1 MRNGELSEH
10 SAFCNPHSA
19 FEMVVE
25 FTDTEFMICIAARL
39 LEDRKTVFV
48 GWGMPQLVAMLAER
62 LYTPQLVQ
70 VFEFGA
76 VGPQSLTPFVRGT
89 MGGPTNVYRSLQWS
103 NMNWAF
109 SYAVTGYI
117 DYGMI
122 GAAQVDAYGNV
133 NSTMLGG
140 TYDRPDRR
148 FPGSGGGNEVASL
161 CWRTILVLKHEPRRF
176 VDKLDFMTSPGYL
189 DGPGAREK
197 AGLPRDSGPWRVVTS
212 KATFGFDGETK
223 RLTLLGVLKGLT
235 PPEVLDGMEF
245 RPHIAE
251 RVEQLGPPTDDEIR
265 VLRQEI
271 DPSGIII
278 RGEKIRAA
286 R

>member
-1 MRNGELSEH
+1 MAET
-10 SAFCNPHSA
+10 
-19 FEMVVE
+19 VE
-25 FTDTEFMICIAARL
+25 FTDTEFMICSAARL

-89 MGGPTNVYRSLQWS
+89 MGGPSNVYRSLQWS
-103 NMNWAF
+103 SMNWAF
-109 SYAVTGYI
+109 SYAATGYL

-122 GAAQVDAYGNV
+122 GAAQIDAYGNV
-133 NSTMLGG
+133 NSTLLGG
-140 TYDRPDRR
+140 TYERPERR

-161 CWRTILVLKHEPRRF
+161 CWKTILVMKHEPRRF
-176 VDKLDFMTSPGYL
+176 VRRLDFMTSPGYL
-189 DGPGAREK
+189 DGPEGRER
-197 AGLPRDSGPWRVVTS
+197 AGLPRNSGPWRVVTS
-212 KATFGFDGETK
+212 RALFGFDEETR
-223 RLTLLGVLKGLT
+223 RLKLLGVLRGRSGS
-235 PPEVLDGMEF
+235 EVVQGMEF
-245 RPHIAE
+245 NPLVGGK
-251 RVEQLGPPTDDEIR
+251 VEELSPPTEDELR

-278 RGEKIRAA
+278 RGEKIRAT

>member
-1 MRNGELSEH
+1 MRGDPK
-10 SAFCNPHSA
+10 FQ
-19 FEMVVE
+19 MDQVVE
-25 FTDTEFMICIAARL
+25 FTDTEFMICTAARL

-89 MGGPTNVYRSLQWS
+89 MGGPSNVYRSLQWS
-103 NMNWAF
+103 SMNWAF
-109 SYAVTGYI
+109 SYAAAGYI

-122 GAAQVDAYGNV
+122 GAAQVDEHGNA

-140 TYDRPDRR
+140 SYERPGRR

-161 CWRTILVLKHEPRRF
+161 CWKTILVMKHEPRRF
-176 VDKLDFMTSPGYL
+176 VKRVDFITSPGYL
-189 DGPGAREK
+189 DGPGGREK
-197 AGLPRDSGPWRVVTS
+197 AGLPRGSGPWRLVTS
-212 KATFGFDGETK
+212 RAVFGFDPDTR
-223 RLTLLGVLKGLT
+223 RLVLLGALKGLSAA
-235 PPEVLDGMEF
+235 EVLEGMEF
-245 RPHIAE
+245 RPPVAE
-251 RVEQLGPPTDDEIR
+251 RLEEVAPPSQEELSI
-265 VLRQEI
+265 LRREI
-271 DPSGIII
+271 DPSGVII
-278 RGEKIRAA
+278 RGEKLRAS

>member
-1 MRNGELSEH
+1 ML
-10 SAFCNPHSA
+10 
-19 FEMVVE
+19 VE
-25 FTDTEFMICIAARL
+25 FTDTEFMICTAARL

-70 VFEFGA
+70 LYEFGA
-76 VGPQSLTPFVRGT
+76 VGPQSQTPFVRGT

-109 SYAVTGYI
+109 SYAATGYV

-122 GAAQVDAYGNV
+122 GAAQIDGYGNV
-133 NSTMLGG
+133 NSTLLGG
-140 TYDRPDRR
+140 PYERPGRR

-161 CWRTILVLKHEPRRF
+161 CWKTILVMKHEPRRF
-176 VDKLDFMTSPGYL
+176 VERVDFVTSPGYL

-197 AGLPRDSGPWRVVTS
+197 VGLPQGTGPWRVVTS
-212 KATFGFDGETK
+212 KALFGFDQETK
-223 RLTLLGVLKGLT
+223 RLTLLGALKGMAA
-235 PPEVLDGMEF
+235 PEVLQGMECE
-245 RPHIAE
+245 PLVAQA
-251 RVEQLGPPTDDEIR
+251 VEPLAPPTEDELR
-265 VLRQEI
+265 VLRREI

-278 RGEKIRAA
+278 RGEKMRAA

>member
-1 MRNGELSEH
+1 MAET
-10 SAFCNPHSA
+10 
-19 FEMVVE
+19 VE
-25 FTDTEFMICIAARL
+25 FTDTEFMICSAARL

-89 MGGPTNVYRSLQWS
+89 MGGPSNVYRSLQWS
-103 NMNWAF
+103 SMNWAF
-109 SYAVTGYI
+109 SYAATGYL

-122 GAAQVDAYGNV
+122 GAAQIDAYGNV
-133 NSTMLGG
+133 NSTLLGG
-140 TYDRPDRR
+140 TYERPERR

-161 CWRTILVLKHEPRRF
+161 CWKTILVMKHEPRRF
-176 VDKLDFMTSPGYL
+176 VRRLDFMTSPGYL
-189 DGPGAREK
+189 DGPEGRER
-197 AGLPRDSGPWRVVTS
+197 AGLPRNSGPWRVVTS
-212 KATFGFDGETK
+212 RALFGFDEETR
-223 RLTLLGVLKGLT
+223 RLKLLGVLRGRSGS
-235 PPEVLDGMEF
+235 EVVQGMEF
-245 RPHIAE
+245 NPLVGGK
-251 RVEQLGPPTDDEIR
+251 VEELSPPTEDELR

-278 RGEKIRAA
+278 RGEKIRVA